1 MRNGYRERDGWN
13 ILKERRSY
21 CGQTS
26 FNKWTDPLSSDHSLW
41 IPTTGTEVPRQRII
55 TGQRVQPG
63 KMAHAV
69 WTRSRPIFSPYRS
82 DFLKEFTLPRILLG
96 IVKPAPSSICQTVE
110 LPFDETF
117 PLYKS
122 PRNGYLGLP
131 TATETARFPSKRLIL
146 IESQIL
152 GFEILCTTKWFLGF
166 GIMDNCWICSLRK
179 KD

>member
-1 MRNGYRERDGWN
+1 MVTEKGMVGTFWRSGDRIVAKHRLASGRIHSRATIHSGYLLLE
-13 ILKERRSY
+13 
-21 CGQTS
+21 Q
-26 FNKWTDPLSSDHSLW
+26 
-41 IPTTGTEVPRQRII
+41 
-55 TGQRVQPG
+55 
-63 KMAHAV
+63 
-69 WTRSRPIFSPYRS
+69 RSRVKGSSRGNECSREKWLTLFGLDLDRSFHRLAYRS
-82 DFLKEFTLPRILLG
+82 DFLKEFTLLRILLG

-152 GFEILCTTKWFLGF
+152 GFEILCTTKWFLDF